1 MPKYRHKMRL
11 QDYLRRKEP
20 IDPLTRHLII
30 SGYDDETVAGGLE
43 DFVAAWEEA
52 VEVMDRFRAT
62 PDLEEYD
69 FDLHHRS
76 VLHGLL
82 GHASKEQIALFSER
96 IQRAD
101 KLFKILTEEYP
112 FPLSECLQEGAD
124 RNIHWWLFRIPK

>member
-11 QDYLRRKEP
+11 QEYLRRKGS
-20 IDPLTRHLII
+20 IDPLRRHLIL
-30 SGYDDETVAGGLE
+30 SGYADESVADGLE

-52 VEVMDRFRAT
+52 VEWMDRFRAT

-76 VLHGLL
+76 VLHGVL

-96 IQRAD
+96 IRRAD
-101 KLFKILTEEYP
+101 ELFKILTEEYP
-112 FPLSECLQEGAD
+112 VPLSDCLPEVAD
-124 RNIHWWLFRIPK
+124 RNMHWWLFRIPK